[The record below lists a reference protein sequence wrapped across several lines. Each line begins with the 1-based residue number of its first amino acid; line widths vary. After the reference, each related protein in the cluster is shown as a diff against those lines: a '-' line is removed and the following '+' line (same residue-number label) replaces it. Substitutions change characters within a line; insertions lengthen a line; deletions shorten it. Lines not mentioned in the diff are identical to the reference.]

1 MKKIFE
7 TLQSIKK
14 VEPPDYLFEN
24 ILRIVE
30 QRKKSTINIIWVR
43 AAAAVLVCMISI
55 EVYLVRDSLVE
66 QEKISLKSVL
76 PNNNNMLYNE

>member
-14 VEPPDYLFEN
+14 VEPPDYLFDN

-30 QRKKSTINIIWVR
+30 QRKKSTISIVWVR
-43 AAAAVLVCMISI
+43 AAAAVLICMISI

>member
-7 TLQSIKK
+7 PLQSIKK
-14 VEPPDYLFEN
+14 VEPPDYLFDN

-30 QRKKSTINIIWVR
+30 QRKKSTISIVWVR
-43 AAAAVLVCMISI
+43 AAAAVLICMISI